1 MISYLNVKKK
11 SEMILTRKSFWTQKK
26 NVVYSNIA
34 KEHQKQVKIGGV
46 FNDKYIE
53 FKVNI

>member
-1 MISYLNVKKK
+1 MISYLIVKKE